1 MTSRE
6 EICAQCD
13 AYVAAVAAHDTEGIL
28 KVFAPDATQ
37 EEPVGATPRVG
48 HDAIRS
54 FFAESE
60 GFPFTVS
67 RLGPITV
74 CGQVAAFQIRVDFEG
89 QAMAPMSSTD
99 VVTFNDEG
107 LIESF
112 VAIPDMAAHPDLI
125 AR

>member
-13 AYVAAVAAHDTEGIL
+13 AYVAAVAAHDTEAIV

-37 EEPVGATPRVG
+37 EEPVGSAPRIG
-48 HDAIRS
+48 HDGIRS
-54 FFAESE
+54 FFTESE

-74 CGQVAAFQIRVDFEG
+74 SGQVAAFQIRVDFEG
-89 QAMAPMSSTD
+89 QAMPPMSSTD
-99 VVTFNDEG
+99 VVTFNEDG
-107 LIESF
+107 LIQSI
-112 VAIPDMAAHPDLI
+112 VAIPDLAAHPDHS
-125 AR
+125 